1 MRSVLKL
8 VFGTEAHNLAV
19 QAAVVVGAVI
29 HESYYL
35 DNTYLNSGN
44 NPPTN
49 LKNQYGIYSE
59 SYNEVD
65 TTSWDDNT
73 IREIY
78 EHEVFCVAKSG
89 CYCGMW
95 QFYQAANVIS

>member
-1 MRSVLKL
+1 M
-8 VFGTEAHNLAV
+8 
-19 QAAVVVGAVI
+19 
-29 HESYYL
+29 
-35 DNTYLNSGN
+35 YLNSGN

-78 EHEVFCVAKSG
+78 EHEVFCVAKFWLLLWHVAILPG
-89 CYCGMW
+89 CKCHLLTNKVNLSFRIFDTLIQNGHE
-95 QFYQAANVIS
+95 QNC

>member
-1 MRSVLKL
+1 MPWRLKLFYEECFKL
-8 VFGTEAHNLAV
+8 VFGTEAHHLTV
-19 QAAVVVGAVI
+19 QAAIVVEAVI

-49 LKNQYGIYSE
+49 LKSQYGIYSE
-59 SYNEVD
+59 CHNAVD
-65 TTSWDDNT
+65 TISWDDNT

-78 EHEVFCVAKSG
+78 EHEVCCVAKPG
-89 CYCGMW
+89 C
-95 QFYQAANVIS
+95 